1 MSGAGALGQSAAA
14 PDRRCDGCDWP
25 GTALAIDGVSDVAE
39 IAWTGSE
46 IIVVGVLVTILGLE
60 VWQVWRW
67 RR

>member
-1 MSGAGALGQSAAA
+1 MAHERCRGYRTSGVTVVTGRYGL
-14 PDRRCDGCDWP
+14 DD
-25 GTALAIDGVSDVAE
+25 DGVSDVAE

-46 IIVVGVLVTILGLE
+46 IIVVGVLLTILGLE